1 MIFYFTGTGNSYH
14 VAKEMALVTKEKLVN
29 MGNLMEYKN
38 DEYELQPGERI
49 GFVFPVYY
57 WGMPTVVE
65 EYIKKLSLKQTK
77 DHYVYAILTCGATVG
92 TTINKLNRLL
102 SKKKL
107 KLDSGYS
114 IACPDNYILLYDVP
128 EQEEQKKL
136 LNEMDLVLEKVKQDV
151 EHRIKDVF
159 CVKRGKAPHLLSG
172 ILHSYYK
179 RNRKTTRFYATEACV
194 NCGLCEKICPVNSI
208 TLVDG
213 MPQWG
218 KECTQC
224 LGCINRCPTK
234 AIQYGKRTE
243 KRGRYVHPDLLPKKD
258 TNE

>member
-14 VAKEMALVTKEKLVN
+14 VAKEMALITKEKLVN
-29 MGNLMEYKN
+29 MGSPMEFKK

-65 EYIKKLSLKQTK
+65 EFINKLSLIQTK

-92 TTINKLNRLL
+92 TTINQLNRRLK
-102 SKKKL
+102 KKKL
-107 KLDSGYS
+107 KLNSGYS
-114 IACPDNYILLYDVP
+114 VVCPDNYVILYDVVGK
-128 EQEEQKKL
+128 EERKRQLKD
-136 LNEMDLVLEKVKQDV
+136 MDLALNKVKKDV
-151 EHRIKDVF
+151 ENRISDVF
-159 CVKRGKAPHLLSG
+159 IVKRGAAPHLLSSV
-172 ILHSYYK
+172 LHFYYK
-179 RNRKTTRFYATEACV
+179 RNRRTSRFYATEACV

-208 TLVDG
+208 TLSDG

-234 AIQYGKRTE
+234 AIQYGKKTE
-243 KRGRYVHPDLLPKKD
+243 KRGRYIHPDLLPKKD
-258 TNE
+258 TKE